1 MPKADACQRLIK
13 GLGSQDI
20 RISSL
25 KSGFSG
31 QERRFP
37 GKRLLLPCWDMLRH
51 DSQSGF
57 ALHEH
62 SG

>member
-37 GKRLLLPCWDMLRH
+37 GKRLLLP
-51 DSQSGF
+51 
-57 ALHEH
+57 
-62 SG
+62 